1 MADTVA
7 TTPAPE
13 PAFAAQ
19 HHDEDKPDETE
30 PDVRFE
36 AVVKLEPV
44 EVKTLEEDETPIFK
58 MRGKLFRFDRTATE
72 WKERGIGNIRLMMH
86 KTTGK
91 VRVLMRR
98 DKTLKICANHYITDA
113 MKLQP
118 NVDSDRSWVW
128 NAVGDFS
135 DGESKNEMLAIRFA
149 NSEFAQRFKTRFEEC
164 KQWNADLQSGA
175 KKLDDPSKPQQDAD
189 AVEQVPEEGSEK
201 KKKEDQEEEKSASKV
216 DDAAANATAVVAPV
230 EDAAHP
236 TPAPEPSVNE
246 EKSAH
251 AELSAVE
258 AAAVAAVAPSLA
270 AETTSAAAVEE
281 TVVAAGEAAGQQVDS
296 VPADSSSD
304 AQPDTHTPSQS
315 DN

>member
-1 MADTVA
+1 MEDTVA

-30 PDVRFE
+30 PDVHFE
-36 AVVKLEPV
+36 PVVKLEPV

-86 KTTGK
+86 NTTGK

-175 KKLDDPSKPQQDAD
+175 KKIDDPRKPQQDAD
-189 AVEQVPEEGSEK
+189 AVEQAPEEGSEK
-201 KKKEDQEEEKSASKV
+201 KKKEEEEEKTANKV
-216 DDAAANATAVVAPV
+216 DDAATTIV
-230 EDAAHP
+230 EAMAHP
-236 TPAPEPSVNE
+236 TLISEASAKEEKTPDAEPS
-246 EKSAH
+246 
-251 AELSAVE
+251 
-258 AAAVAAVAPSLA
+258 AVASVIP
-270 AETTSAAAVEE
+270 ETTSVAE
-281 TVVAAGEAAGQQVDS
+281 TVAQPETASQQ
-296 VPADSSSD
+296 PESSSD
-304 AQPDTHTPSQS
+304 AQPETHAPAPSQPE
-315 DN
+315 N

>member
-1 MADTVA
+1 MEDTVA

-30 PDVRFE
+30 PDVHFE

-86 KTTGK
+86 NTTGK

-175 KKLDDPSKPQQDAD
+175 KKIDDPRKPQQDAD
-189 AVEQVPEEGSEK
+189 AVEQAPEEGSEK
-201 KKKEDQEEEKSASKV
+201 KKKEEEEKTTNKV
-216 DDAAANATAVVAPV
+216 DDAATTIVEAV
-230 EDAAHP
+230 AHP
-236 TPAPEPSVNE
+236 TPISEASAKEEKTPDAEPS
-246 EKSAH
+246 
-251 AELSAVE
+251 
-258 AAAVAAVAPSLA
+258 AAASVIP
-270 AETTSAAAVEE
+270 ETTSVAE
-281 TVVAAGEAAGQQVDS
+281 TVAQPETASQQ
-296 VPADSSSD
+296 PESSSD
-304 AQPDTHTPSQS
+304 VQPETHAPAPSQPE
-315 DN
+315 N